1 MVRHVIDAGA
11 LPYAPDRLPRKPD
24 CGVEGFLAVDLRLGT
39 VRSAEPFPQ
48 ARKPAYRLRVDFG
61 PVVGVLET
69 SAQITHY
76 AADTLVGRRV
86 VGALNLGEKRI
97 AGFKSQFLVL
107 GALAPDGRVHLL
119 SPDAGPDGEP
129 PDGAPIA

>member
-1 MVRHVIDAGA
+1 MVRHIIDGDA
-11 LPYAPDRLPRKPD
+11 LPYAPDRLPRKQV
-24 CGVEGFLAVDLRLGT
+24 CGVDGFLALDLRLGT
-39 VRSAEPFPQ
+39 IIAAAPFAA

-76 AADTLVGRRV
+76 ALDALIGRRV

-97 AGFKSQFLVL
+97 AGFKSQFLIL

-119 SPDAGPDGEP
+119 SADGEP